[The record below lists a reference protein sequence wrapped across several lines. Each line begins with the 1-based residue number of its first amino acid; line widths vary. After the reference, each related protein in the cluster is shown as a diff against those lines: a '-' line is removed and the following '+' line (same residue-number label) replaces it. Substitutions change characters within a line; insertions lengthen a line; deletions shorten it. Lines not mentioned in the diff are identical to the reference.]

1 MVIHGGESETFSFP
15 VQVGDRKV
23 AEYSADKNSNGKIIV
38 IKGTAGPQGTAGTL
52 HVSGGE

>member
-1 MVIHGGESETFSFP
+1 MVIHGGKSETFSFP

-38 IKGTAGPQGTAGTL
+38 IKGTAGPRGTAGTL